1 VVEFVEMPPFS
12 RRRDE
17 LLPNGALRA
26 LQAAL
31 LENPNLG
38 DVMPGCGGLRKLR
51 WGDADRGKGKRGGCR
66 VIYLHHPEAQRLD
79 LMLVYGKDEQ
89 DDLSGE
95 QRKVLRELA
104 ERAKAEARGRPQS
117 PKRL

>member
-1 VVEFVEMPPFS
+1 MLEFVEMDPFA
-12 RRRDE
+12 RHREE
-17 LLPNGALRA
+17 LLPNGAFSA
-26 LQAAL
+26 LQEAL
-31 LENPNLG
+31 LANPDCG

-89 DDLSGE
+89 LDLGE
-95 QRKVLRELA
+95 DQKKVLRRLA
-104 ERAKAEARGRPQS
+104 DKAKVGVRKQ
-117 PKRL
+117 PKCSKG